1 MKTSDGRRTVDRIRS
16 SGSRLRFNLREAE
29 LFPRLSVIRHSY
41 NQLDSAIPEL
51 LRYYPIALVACLESW
66 SRLAIR
72 ELVDFG
78 DPYLG
83 NARQLVQRE
92 RFDYQ
97 ILAGLHGRTI
107 TIGEVISQ
115 YPSISSLEQTIAIM
129 GPLIGKDFREGVSS
143 VHDRWKVEIE
153 KQPKAPIIAD
163 IDETFR
169 YVDRTFELRHIFCH
183 EIATAIEVERNE
195 IEKCIDHTTVFL
207 KASDELISQTLFP
220 DAPLTQADINV
231 ASHEDYE
238 RERKDLDLLVET
250 ISEALSGEQKRRFA
264 AANAAWD
271 KFLVSSAEVE
281 GLAYDGGTMQPT
293 VYALAATRF
302 VRDRKIQLENLL
314 AFAEA
319 HG

>member
-1 MKTSDGRRTVDRIRS
+1 MKTSDGRRTIDRIRS
-16 SGSRLRFNLREAE
+16 SRSRLRFNLREAE
-29 LFPRLSVIRHSY
+29 LFTRLSAIRHSY
-41 NQLDSAIPEL
+41 KQLDPENL
-51 LRYYPIALVACLESW
+51 ELQRYYPIALVACLESW
-66 SRLAIR
+66 FRLAIR

-83 NARQLVQRE
+83 NARQLIQRE
-92 RFDYQ
+92 RFDYE
-97 ILAGLHGRTI
+97 ILAGLHGQTI

-115 YPSISSLEQTIAIM
+115 HPPISSLEQTIAIM
-129 GPLIGKDFREGVSS
+129 GTLVGKDFREGVSK

-153 KQPKAPIIAD
+153 KQPKAPIVAD

-183 EIATAIEVERNE
+183 EIATAIEVERDE
-195 IEKCIDHTTVFL
+195 INKCIDHTAVFL

-220 DAPLTQADINV
+220 DAPLTQADINA

-250 ISEALSGEQKRRFA
+250 ISEALSGEQKERFT
-264 AANAAWD
+264 AANEAWD
-271 KFLVSSAEVE
+271 SFLVSSAEVE
-281 GLAYDGGTMQPT
+281 CLAYEGGTMQPT
-293 VYALAATRF
+293 VHALAATRL

-314 AFAEA
+314 AFVEA